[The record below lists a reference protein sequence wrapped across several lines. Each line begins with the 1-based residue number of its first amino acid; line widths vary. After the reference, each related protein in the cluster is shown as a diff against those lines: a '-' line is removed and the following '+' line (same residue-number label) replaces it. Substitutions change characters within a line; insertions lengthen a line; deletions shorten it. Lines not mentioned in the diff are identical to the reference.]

1 MHYISLKE
9 ARNSNGL
16 RLILCAGTPGV
27 WGEAVKALFHVKGI
41 DYLAVAMKPGFEN
54 PELEKWTAQS
64 SAPAIVT
71 ADDKVLTHWEQFVW
85 LAEELKPEPA
95 LIPESLE
102 QRTAMFGLLRE
113 IAGVDGLGWQRRLQ
127 SVHASGGPDAAEALQ
142 RLAAKYGYSD
152 SAVQQAASRL
162 SAILELLAN
171 QLRGQAAKGS
181 RFYIGDSLTALD
193 LYSAIFIGVMIRPLP
208 ANKIP
213 MPEGMRWAFTEATA
227 GTEQAD
233 DILFEH
239 RERIFA
245 EFLPACLD
253 F

>member
-1 MHYISLKE
+1 MHYLSLTE
-9 ARNSNGL
+9 ARKTDGL

-27 WGEAVKALFHVKGI
+27 WGEAVKAMFHVKGI

-54 PELEKWTAQS
+54 PELEQWTAQS

-71 ADDKVLTHWEQFVW
+71 AENKVLTHWEQFVW
-85 LAEELKPEPA
+85 LAEELQAEPA
-95 LIPESLE
+95 LIPKSLE
-102 QRTAMFGLLRE
+102 QRTLMFGLLRE
-113 IAGVDGLGWQRRLQ
+113 IAGVDGLGWLRRLQ

-152 SAVQQAASRL
+152 SAVEQAAQRL
-162 SAILELLAN
+162 SAILALLAQ
-171 QLRGQAAKGS
+171 QLRKQASAGS
-181 RFYIGDSLTALD
+181 TFYIANSLTALD

-213 MPEGMRWAFTEATA
+213 MPKGMRWAFTEATA

-233 DILFEH
+233 GILFEH
-239 RERIFA
+239 CERIFA
-245 EFLPACLD
+245 DFLPARLD